1 MIQAAMSDGRYLKD
15 RAMLYLLFFGAVVVI
30 SAVILL
36 LPYETVYVRDEAY
49 LDMFLV
55 TIVVCVAVFFLGT
68 LYNVLIWMHGK
79 GLEGAPEG
87 RLLRLLV
94 KAARF
99 VLSRRFRRIASVFV
113 KDALYLSKLKDRS
126 VTRWAMHLLILG
138 GFGAMFVLDLVV
150 TFSLDFLK
158 YPPMI
163 DDTGWAKL
171 WLRDF
176 GFDFVGFLL
185 LLGLLIAAGRRFIF
199 RPKMVRTELPDA
211 TSILLLLAVVLGG
224 FILEGM
230 GIAGEIPGHQ
240 HDNAYSFL
248 GYAFSLVMPSDI
260 GQYYD
265 QAWLLHGVMSALLI
279 AYIPFSKLFHMIAT
293 PIAIEADKMLPE
305 VRMA

>member
-1 MIQAAMSDGRYLKD
+1 MSDGRYLKD